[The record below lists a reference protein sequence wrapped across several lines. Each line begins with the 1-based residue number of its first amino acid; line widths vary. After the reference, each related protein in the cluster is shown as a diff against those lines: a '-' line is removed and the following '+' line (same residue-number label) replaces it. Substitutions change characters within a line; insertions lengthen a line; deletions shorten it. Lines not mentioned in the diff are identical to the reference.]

1 MKINVETGTG
11 RVSRKFVPLIS
22 CTIMTF
28 DQNFIFTW
36 NFYKIFI
43 SGMPFLFACL
53 FVCLFFYHS
62 VALAAWSGI
71 QRVDQQMIAS
81 ILSFF
86 ITWCAGASSIPKQY
100 LFSLDSWKKTYFG
113 HSSKKDNHP
122 RPLPQQGFCT
132 SLQIWDELD
141 VTWQTIKQRV
151 VLVVVVVVF
160 FAISGAIK
168 FTHFKHL
175 FMTLCKIFS

>member
-11 RVSRKFVPLIS
+11 RVSQKFVPLIS
-22 CTIMTF
+22 CTITF

-53 FVCLFFYHS
+53 FVFFFYHS
-62 VALAAWSGI
+62 VAVAAWSGI

-132 SLQIWDELD
+132 SLQIWDELG

-151 VLVVVVVVF
+151 VVVVVVVF